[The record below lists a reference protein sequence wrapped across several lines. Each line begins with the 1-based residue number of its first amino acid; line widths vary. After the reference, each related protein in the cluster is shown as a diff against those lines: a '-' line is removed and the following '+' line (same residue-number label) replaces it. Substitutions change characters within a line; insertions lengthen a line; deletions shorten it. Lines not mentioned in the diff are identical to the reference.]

1 MNGMIDVAAAVMVD
15 DKNRIF
21 IARKKKGLPL
31 EGLWEFP
38 GGKIEKGESAAE
50 AVERELLEEMNI
62 EIEAGGLVGESVY
75 AYEEFT
81 VRLIAHYAKITGG
94 EIRLTDHDRYEWVTL
109 DEMSSFS
116 LAPADEP
123 LKKLIEKRNGSVK

>member
-1 MNGMIDVAAAVMVD
+1 MIDVAAAVMVD